1 MTFLLIP
8 RHHTHIH
15 SQQIRNVCTFL
26 FRNSQKIGSTTEA
39 HFKLHKQFCPS
50 SHPLSKFADTK
61 SRKCAICILE
71 IAASPWGTLRGGQ
84 PRTSHHT
91 AHTKGQGRL
100 SIQMFLGVKDSYIPA
115 RCGPC
120 LPVTH
125 YLGGRGRKSVIW
137 STK

>member
-8 RHHTHIH
+8 HHHTHIH
-15 SQQIRNVCTFL
+15 SQQIRNVCTIL

-71 IAASPWGTLRGGQ
+71 IAAFPMGDLTWRSAPHL
-84 PRTSHHT
+84 PPHT

-100 SIQMFLGVKDSYIPA
+100 SIQMFLGVKDSHIPA

-125 YLGGRGRKSVIW
+125 YLGGRGRKNV
-137 STK
+137 